1 MALRKHIAAL
11 TLAAL
16 PAVATVPA
24 VAGSLAEPAPA
35 PVVEPVVIEIAP
47 LWAGG
52 YVGAQLGYNWS
63 DSGTS
68 YDGEGIIGGVNA
80 GWLGQSDAFVYGAE
94 AEWDWGDEDL
104 TGLGLLKAKFG
115 YATGP
120 ALIYAVAGGA
130 YGEADIIPTGATT
143 SKGYTDWGW
152 MVGAGVSYMVTDAVF
167 VGGEVD
173 YMQWDEFDN
182 SGVDVDATALTVRVG
197 YSF

>member
-1 MALRKHIAAL
+1 MAIRTHIAAL
-11 TLAAL
+11 SLAAL
-16 PAVATVPA
+16 PAFAALPV
-24 VAGSLAEPAPA
+24 VAGSLAEPAPVA
-35 PVVEPVVIEIAP
+35 VVEPVVIEIAP

-63 DSGTS
+63 DSGTA
-68 YDGEGIIGGVNA
+68 YDGESIIGGVNA

-130 YGEADIIPTGATT
+130 YGEADIIPTGATS

-182 SGVDVDATALTVRVG
+182 SGVDVDATALTLRVG